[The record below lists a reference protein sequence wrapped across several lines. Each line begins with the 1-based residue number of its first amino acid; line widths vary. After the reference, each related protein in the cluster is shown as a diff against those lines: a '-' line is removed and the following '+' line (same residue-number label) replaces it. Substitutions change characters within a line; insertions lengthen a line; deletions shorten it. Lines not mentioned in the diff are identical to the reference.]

1 MKNRTDKVLLGIFL
15 VSLAVYIAIFAD
27 CFSELPLSLTPLQQ
41 ALLLYFHFIPMF
53 FLQLL
58 LCRLSKPWWW
68 HLLPFLP
75 LLVTGLVFMVFA
87 EWYILGWVLVLWWCV
102 APIMG
107 YLLAWAVYGC
117 WKLYRKGGIRNV

>member
-41 ALLLYFHFIPMF
+41 ALLLHFHFIPMF

-58 LCRLSKPWWW
+58 LRRRAKLRWRLLIPPV
-68 HLLPFLP
+68 LLLIP
-75 LLVTGLVFMVFA
+75 GLVFVSTAGWHIMA
-87 EWYILGWVLVLWWCV
+87 WILFLFWCI
-102 APIMG
+102 APAAG
-107 YLLAWAVYGC
+107 CALAWVVYGC
-117 WKLYRKGGIRNV
+117 CKWYRKGGIRNV